1 MGEIHGM
8 CEADIEDL
16 AFSSRHRGKP
26 ALPVGHECL
35 STVWIKRVGTRLLGR
50 IRVML
55 WVIVRSSGAAD
66 EGGEGMALK
75 I

>member
-1 MGEIHGM
+1 MV
-8 CEADIEDL
+8 EANIEDL
-16 AFSSRHRGKP
+16 AFSSRHQGKP

-35 STVWIKRVGTRLLGR
+35 STGDISKSGTYLFG
-50 IRVML
+50 IFDVMQRFNL
-55 WVIVRSSGAAD
+55 RSSGTAD